1 MRAASTTGPR
11 CRRRDPRNDAIRVTR
26 LCIVRHGET
35 AWNAE
40 HRVQGQLDVPLNE
53 VGLAQALAAS
63 RVLAG
68 EKVDVIY
75 SSDLSRA
82 RQTAAPTA
90 ELFSLDVILDKDL
103 RERHYGI
110 FERLTYAEVKTRY
123 PEDYARFEARD
134 PDYAFRTG
142 ESLRDFSARSI
153 AVISKIVKQ
162 NEGKHILVF
171 THGGVLDK
179 LYRHV
184 TGLPLSAERD
194 FGIPNCGIN
203 RLDAGAEPWRIECWA
218 DIAHLESA
226 LDDI

>member
-1 MRAASTTGPR
+1 M
-11 CRRRDPRNDAIRVTR
+11 NTR

-40 HRVQGQLDVPLNE
+40 HRVQGQLDVPLNAI
-53 VGLAQALAAS
+53 GLAQAQAAS
-63 RVLAG
+63 RVLQR
-68 EKVDVIY
+68 EKFDVIY
-75 SSDLSRA
+75 SSDLARA

-90 ELFSLDVILDKDL
+90 NLLSLNILLEKDL

-134 PDYAFRTG
+134 PEYAFQTG

-153 AVISKIVKQ
+153 AVISRIAAAHAGR
-162 NEGKHILVF
+162 NILVF

-179 LYRHV
+179 LYRFV

-194 FGIPNCGIN
+194 FGIPN
-203 RLDAGAEPWRIECWA
+203 AGLNRIELTPAGWQVRSWA
-218 DIAHLESA
+218 DIAHLEGA
-226 LDDI
+226 LDDLPE

>member
-1 MRAASTTGPR
+1 MTTH
-11 CRRRDPRNDAIRVTR
+11 

-40 HRVQGQLDVPLNE
+40 HRVQGQLDVPLSA
-53 VGLAQALAAS
+53 VGQAQALAAAK
-63 RVLAG
+63 VLAR
-68 EKVDVIY
+68 ESFDAIY

-90 ELFSLDVILDKDL
+90 DLLSLEIIVEKDL

-110 FERLTYAEVKTRY
+110 FERLTYAEVKARF

-134 PDYAFRTG
+134 PDYGFRTG
-142 ESLRDFSARSI
+142 ETLRDFSVRSVAILSRIARENEGRSI
-153 AVISKIVKQ
+153 LA
-162 NEGKHILVF
+162 F

-184 TGLPLSAERD
+184 TGLPLSAPRD
-194 FGIPNCGIN
+194 FGIPNAGLN
-203 RLDAGAEPWRIECWA
+203 RVQVTAAGWQIVLWA
-218 DIAHLESA
+218 DVAHLEGA
-226 LDDI
+226 LDDLPD

>member
-1 MRAASTTGPR
+1 MS
-11 CRRRDPRNDAIRVTR
+11 TR

-40 HRVQGQLDVPLNE
+40 HRVQGQLDVPLNAI
-53 VGLAQALAAS
+53 GQAQAQAAS
-63 RVLAG
+63 KVLSR
-68 EKVDVIY
+68 EKFDVIY

-82 RQTAAPTA
+82 RQTARPTA
-90 ELFSLDVILDKDL
+90 NLLSLEILLEKDL

-123 PEDYARFEARD
+123 PEDYARFEARE

-153 AVISKIVKQ
+153 AVISRIA
-162 NEGKHILVF
+162 NAHEGKSILVF

-179 LYRHV
+179 LYRFV
-184 TGLPLSAERD
+184 TGLPLSAHRE
-194 FGIPNCGIN
+194 FGIPN
-203 RLDAGAEPWRIECWA
+203 AGLNRIELTLAGWQIKSWA
-218 DIAHLESA
+218 DIGHLEGA
-226 LDDI
+226 LDDLPE